1 VGHPPGFSKRT
12 QGLKLKGNQR
22 MSECTSG
29 ESRAGKYLTLS
40 LAAEEYGIPIL
51 KVKEIIG
58 MMPITSV
65 PRVADFVKGVI
76 NLRGK
81 VIPVMDLRLKF
92 GLEEIDYTE
101 RTCIIVVEIARA
113 SGTLPTGVIVDS
125 VSEVIAIRD
134 EDIEDTP
141 EFGTTLDADF
151 ISGMA
156 KKDGDIKILLDIDSV
171 VSPVEMDT
179 LSSAA

>member
-1 VGHPPGFSKRT
+1 
-12 QGLKLKGNQR
+12 
-22 MSECTSG
+22 MSECTAG
-29 ESRAGKYLTLS
+29 ESRAGKYLTFS
-40 LAAEEYGIPIL
+40 LAPEEYGIPIL

-65 PRVADFVKGVI
+65 PRVADFIKGVI

-81 VIPVMDLRLKF
+81 VIPVVDLRLKF

-101 RTCIIVVEIARA
+101 RTCIIVVEISGA
-113 SGTLPTGVIVDS
+113 SGTLSTGVIVDA
-125 VSEVIAIRD
+125 VSEVIAIKD

-141 EFGTTLDADF
+141 EFGTTLDTDF

-156 KKDGDIKILLDIDSV
+156 QKDGGIKILLDIDSV
-171 VSPVEMDT
+171 VTPNERAT
-179 LSSAA
+179 LPSAA